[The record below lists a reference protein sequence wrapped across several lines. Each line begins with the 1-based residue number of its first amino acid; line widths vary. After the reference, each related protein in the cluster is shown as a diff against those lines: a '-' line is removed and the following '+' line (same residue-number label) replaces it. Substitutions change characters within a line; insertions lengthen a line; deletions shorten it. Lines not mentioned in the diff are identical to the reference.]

1 MNQELISYCVRYQV
15 PDTPSKCF
23 ANFLGELCEVLSVF
37 LYLCKPK
44 LNFNHKQ
51 NNTMKQKEYK
61 KPTMQ
66 VVELMHRSAILAGS
80 VNDGQESLQDYKW
93 HEEEE

>member
-1 MNQELISYCVRYQV
+1 
-15 PDTPSKCF
+15 
-23 ANFLGELCEVLSVF
+23 
-37 LYLCKPK
+37 
-44 LNFNHKQ
+44 
-51 NNTMKQKEYK
+51 MKQKEYK

-80 VNDGQESLQDYKW
+80 VNDGQESLQDYTW

>member
-1 MNQELISYCVRYQV
+1 
-15 PDTPSKCF
+15 
-23 ANFLGELCEVLSVF
+23 
-37 LYLCKPK
+37 
-44 LNFNHKQ
+44 
-51 NNTMKQKEYK
+51 MKQKEYK

-93 HEEEE
+93 NEEDE